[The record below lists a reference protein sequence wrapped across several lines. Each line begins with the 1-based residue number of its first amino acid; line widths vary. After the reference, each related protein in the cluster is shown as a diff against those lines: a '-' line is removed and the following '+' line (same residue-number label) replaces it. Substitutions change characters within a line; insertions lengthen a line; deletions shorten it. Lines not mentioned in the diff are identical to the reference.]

1 MGIVHH
7 REKSIAI
14 YVPPK
19 CGTQLID
26 KLCEFPEYGGNFY
39 ISEDP
44 KEKYRHTEYRIFLI
58 RNHYARVLSTYY
70 EKVVDPHG
78 ATVNSWRRRGY
89 TEPEPFYGPRPMHET
104 FRKYIHNLGQFHGKD
119 DHIHPFLSYPWF
131 SYNLISGIFAPSPT
145 GKPVGCSLMFTHEL
159 DSVLKDVNEYLG
171 LSEEACKSAEARW
184 AQAKKDLASHKI
196 SYTDNLP
203 SPELYGASLWA
214 DVTYE
219 NLHKLYHTIGAVPTP
234 QVMYGQDRRLHYYI
248 KSQIGYIQDA
258 VELGGTLADQS
269 VGSAV
274 IKGIIHLETA

>member
-7 REKSIAI
+7 REKNIAI

-39 ISEDP
+39 ISENP
-44 KEKYRHTEYRIFLI
+44 QEKYKHTDYRVFII
-58 RNHYARVLSTYY
+58 RNHYSRVLSTYY

-78 ATVNSWRRRGY
+78 KTVNSWRRRGY
-89 TEPEPFYGPRPMHET
+89 TEPEPFYGQRPMHET

-119 DHIHPFLSYPWF
+119 NHVHPFLSYPWF
-131 SYNLISGIFAPSPT
+131 SYNLISGTFPPGT
-145 GKPVGCSLMFTHEL
+145 FEKPVRCSLMFTHEL
-159 DSVLKDVNEYLG
+159 DSVLRDVNEFLG
-171 LSEEACKSAEARW
+171 LSEEDCKSVEARW
-184 AQAKKDLASHKI
+184 AQAKKDLAGHKI

-203 SPELYGASLWA
+203 PSELYGAPNWA

-219 NLHKLYHTIGAVPTP
+219 NLYKLYHTIGAVPSP

-258 VELGGTLADQS
+258 VELGGTVSSREEQANI
-269 VGSAV
+269 
-274 IKGIIHLETA
+274 IKGIIHLEYA